1 MKKILFIFTILLS
14 TQVLFAQADHQQAD
28 HKVVKGKKVP
38 ESTIQA
44 KYTCP
49 MHPEVVSN
57 VTGKCPKC
65 SSDLLLS
72 KKEEMKM
79 KTMKMYTCPMHPEVS
94 SDKAGTCAKCGMDL
108 AKQKVDKK
116 QKKAGAYVKPK
127 K

>member
-1 MKKILFIFTILLS
+1 MKKIILIISILLS
-14 TQVLFAQADHQQAD
+14 TQILLAQADD
-28 HKVVKGKKVP
+28 KVVKGKTVP
-38 ESTIQA
+38 EPTVQA

-65 SSDLLLS
+65 KADLTLS

-79 KTMKMYTCPMHPEVS
+79 GVMKLYTCPMHPEVS
-94 SDKAGTCAKCGMDL
+94 SDKPGTCGKCGMDL
-108 AKQKVDKK
+108 AKQKVSKK
-116 QKKAGAYVKPK
+116 QKKTGAYQKPK